1 MTEVVVAPQGQGP
14 QGVTG
19 ILALYAEG
27 TDEAAAEAAKL
38 TLELIAEMGRVAKD
52 GQKAEEWVKV
62 HRPELLLERPASSRS
77 PAEDAERVHKWWSY
91 HVGKE
96 IGGEDKEEFEARW
109 AEAFRKAKPDFAEG
123 LDAAIAKH
131 EAKPKAEPAAKPK
144 PEEAKPEALS
154 VVTAEP
160 EAGPEAETKLL
171 EGPIGFAHTA
181 RPTGLLLNP
190 DTPMDNAAT
199 IISARVWDERDQA
212 LRLRYWQRVSGTGK
226 RVVGGRLTKR
236 ASALGCGMS

>member
-62 HRPELLLERPASSRS
+62 HRPEFLLERPASSRS

-171 EGPIGFAHTA
+171 EA
-181 RPTGLLLNP
+181 RSALPTPQG
-190 DTPMDNAAT
+190 
-199 IISARVWDERDQA
+199 
-212 LRLRYWQRVSGTGK
+212 QRVFCSIPTRQWTTPRRSYRHGF
-226 RVVGGRLTKR
+226 
-236 ASALGCGMS
+236 GMRGIKH